1 MSTAITF
8 AALKTLNE
16 SPARVLA
23 LPSPDSVVWNKGIE
37 EQIINMTNDFGE
49 LQFDEAIVSNR
60 QPAITLNY
68 GKMTAEIMAL
78 LLGFKLQSQ
87 NITDALMCGSF
98 RAEKG
103 EYAGATS
110 ANQEGHG
117 MVADQSTSEMYAL
130 INGLSVALT
139 RQTFGTFDPAVNN
152 SFAQGAH
159 GATKLSTN
167 LVATRTMVTRFFLY
181 PVNGAYVLSHDPF
194 DTFSCTLLGVLT
206 ENSRKRVF
214 ELKFSTMQ
222 LNKTDSNEV
231 DFRATPIPI
240 PFRITDTACVPR
252 LRFFNRERL
261 CAA

>member
-8 AALKTLNE
+8 AALRTLNE

-23 LPSPDSVVWNKGIE
+23 LPSPDSVVWNQGVE
-37 EQIINMTNDFGE
+37 EQIINLTNDLGE
-49 LQFDEAIVSNR
+49 LQFDEAIVTNR
-60 QPAITLNY
+60 QPVITLNY
-68 GKMTAEIMAL
+68 GKMTPEIMAL
-78 LLGFKLQSQ
+78 KLGYRLQSQ
-87 NITDALMCGSF
+87 NITDALMAGSF
-98 RAEKG
+98 RAEKA
-103 EYAGATS
+103 EYAGAAS

-117 MVADQSTSEMYAL
+117 MTADQSTSEMYAL
-130 INGLSVALT
+130 INGLSVPLT
-139 RQTFGTFDPAVNN
+139 RQPFSTFDAAVNN

-167 LVATRTMVTRFFLY
+167 LVATRTMVTRFFFY
-181 PVNGAYVLSHDPF
+181 PINGAYYLSHDPF
-194 DTFSCTLLGVLT
+194 SDFACTLIGVLT

-222 LNKTDSNEV
+222 LNKTDNNEV
-231 DFRATPIPI
+231 DFRAAPIPVA
-240 PFRITDTACVPR
+240 FRITDTACVAR